1 MYAMDILDI
10 LPFGVW
16 GSLTIFVS
24 ALRRLFKPVLYF
36 RDCQD
41 IQFDVE
47 IHVIIG
53 STIF

>member
-1 MYAMDILDI
+1 MYAMYILDI

-24 ALRRLFKPVLYF
+24 ALRRLFNPVLYF
-36 RDCQD
+36 RDCH
-41 IQFDVE
+41 QFDVE
-47 IHVIIG
+47 IHVTIG